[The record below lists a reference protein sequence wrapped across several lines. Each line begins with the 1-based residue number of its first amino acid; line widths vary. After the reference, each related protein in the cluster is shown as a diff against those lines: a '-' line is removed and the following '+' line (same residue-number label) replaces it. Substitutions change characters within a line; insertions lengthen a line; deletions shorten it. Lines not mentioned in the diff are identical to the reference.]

1 MGHTHQESEISI
13 RQACTADLA
22 AITALEASQWQAELA
37 PDLRG
42 ELMSGQQ
49 FSAQSLRE
57 LISEHYIVVAQHKGK
72 IVGYVIAGSW
82 AFFAAWPI
90 YRRLLKNLSDHSVA
104 GQRLSVDNSC
114 QYGPIWIAPSYRGT
128 GLFADMVAK
137 LKLLVQPRFP
147 FMLTF
152 IAEENERSFAAHTH
166 KADMQVLD
174 FFDFDDRG
182 YYLLAT
188 LTQLDSACST
198 GG

>member
-1 MGHTHQESEISI
+1 MDQESELLI
-13 RQACTADLA
+13 RQASAADLA

-37 PDLRG
+37 PEQRG

-49 FSAQSLRE
+49 FSAQSLSD
-57 LISEHYIVVAQHKGK
+57 LISDHYIVVAQHKGK

-90 YRRLLKNLSDHSVA
+90 YRRLLKNLTDHSLA
-104 GQRLSVDNSC
+104 GQPLSVDNSC
-114 QYGPIWIAPSYRGT
+114 QYGPIWIAPSYRGA

-137 LKLLVQPRFP
+137 LKALVKPQYS

-152 IAEENERSFAAHTH
+152 IAEDNERSFAAHTH
-166 KADMQVLD
+166 KAEMQVLD

-188 LTQLDSACST
+188 STQADSSSCA
-198 GG
+198 GGQK